1 MAKLV
6 ALDLSPDDKKL
17 KHFGFIALFAFALL
31 AALAWYERGMFSSLG
46 EHKALIA
53 TALIAAGGLSALL
66 SLAWP
71 RGNRPLYVG
80 LVVVS
85 YPIGYVMSYVLLGL
99 LFFGV
104 IAPIGALMRA
114 LGKDPL
120 ERRYDK
126 NAKTY
131 WSDAR
136 PARPKSDY
144 FRQF

>member
-6 ALDLSPDDKKL
+6 AIDLSPDDTKL
-17 KHFGFIALFAFALL
+17 KQFGFIALFAFAVL
-31 AALAWYERGMFSSLG
+31 AALAWYERGLFASVG
-46 EHKALIA
+46 EHKQQVAVALA
-53 TALIAAGGLSALL
+53 ALGGLSALL

-71 RGNRPLYVG
+71 RGNWPLYVG
-80 LVVVS
+80 LTVVS
-85 YPIGYVMSYVLLGL
+85 YPIGFVLSYVILGV

-120 ERRYDK
+120 TRQYDK